1 MGAKK
6 VNYRGY
12 LRQFFCI
19 FTEKNSMISVG
30 ILLPHD
36 YRLLS
41 IAAILDVLEA
51 ANKIYK
57 TNGEMTPF
65 NIRLY
70 QLAEPDKDTIGSFH
84 GYPVTKIEEE
94 NRINLILIP
103 SFSTDDMK
111 QTIGKNLPYLP
122 WLHQQFR
129 QGSEIATFC
138 TGAFLL
144 AASGLL
150 NGKVATTH
158 VDACPA
164 FSNAFPEVILRG
176 DKTVTE
182 DGRLF
187 TSGGSTSSFHL
198 LLHLVQKYCNR
209 DVAVKIAKIF
219 AIDMDRQNQSYF
231 STFQPSRDHND
242 NIVAMVQKKIEAN
255 YQEAE
260 TIEELIKDIPSS
272 RRNVLRRFK
281 QITGIPPIEYLQQ
294 IRIEAAKKLLEQT
307 NQHMGEVIFSSG
319 YNDPKAFRRIFRKIV
334 GMTPTAYRE
343 KFQSN

>member
-1 MGAKK
+1 M
-6 VNYRGY
+6 
-12 LRQFFCI
+12 
-19 FTEKNSMISVG
+19 TSVG

-41 IAAILDVLEA
+41 VAAILDVLEA
-51 ANKIYK
+51 ANNLQKA
-57 TNGEMTPF
+57 NGNETAF
-65 NIRLY
+65 NIGLY
-70 QLAEPDKDTIGSFH
+70 QLVEPGQHIADSFH
-84 GYPVTKIEEE
+84 GYPVSKINQES
-94 NRINLILIP
+94 LIDLVLIP
-103 SFSTDDMK
+103 SFSTNDMK
-111 QTIGKNLPYLP
+111 QTIEKNMAYIP

-129 QGSEIATFC
+129 HGAEIGTFC

-164 FSNAFPEVILRG
+164 FSASFPDVILRG
-176 DKTVTE
+176 DKTVTQ

-198 LLHLVQKYCNR
+198 LLHLVQKYCGR

-219 AIDMDRQNQSYF
+219 AIDMDRHNQSYF

-242 NIVAMVQKKIEAN
+242 NIVAMVQQKIEAN

-319 YNDPKAFRRIFRKIV
+319 YNDPKAFRRIFRK
-334 GMTPTAYRE
+334 
-343 KFQSN
+343 

>member
-1 MGAKK
+1 M
-6 VNYRGY
+6 
-12 LRQFFCI
+12 
-19 FTEKNSMISVG
+19 TSVG

-51 ANKIYK
+51 ANKIY
-57 TNGEMTPF
+57 NASGETTPF
-65 NIRLY
+65 KISLY
-70 QLAEPDKDTIGSFH
+70 QLAEPDQDLIHSFH
-84 GYPVTKIEEE
+84 GYPVEKTGEE
-94 NRINLILIP
+94 NRIDLILIP
-103 SFSTDDMK
+103 SFSTDDLP
-111 QTIGKNLPYLP
+111 QTISKNRAYIP
-122 WLHQQFR
+122 WLHQQFG
-129 QGSEIATFC
+129 QGTEIATFC

-164 FSNAFPEVILRG
+164 FSASFPDVVLRG
-176 DKTVTE
+176 DKTVTQ

-198 LLHLVQKYCNR
+198 LLHLVQKFCNR

-242 NIVAMVQKKIEAN
+242 NIVAMVQQKIEAN

>member
-1 MGAKK
+1 
-6 VNYRGY
+6 
-12 LRQFFCI
+12 
-19 FTEKNSMISVG
+19 MISVG

-57 TNGEMTPF
+57 SGDKEIPF
-65 NIRLY
+65 KIALC
-70 QLAEPDKDTIGSFH
+70 QLTESDSISSFH
-84 GYPVTKIEEE
+84 GYMVTKIEQE
-94 NRINLILIP
+94 NRFDLILIP
-103 SFSTDDMK
+103 SFSTDDMT
-111 QTIGKNLPYLP
+111 QTIGKNRAYIP
-122 WLHQQFR
+122 WLHQQF
-129 QGSEIATFC
+129 QKGAEIATFC
-138 TGAFLL
+138 TGVFLL
-144 AASGLL
+144 AANGLL

-164 FSNAFPEVILRG
+164 FSSAFPGVILRG

-219 AIDMDRQNQSYF
+219 AIDMDRHNQSYF

-242 NIVAMVQKKIEAN
+242 NIVAMVQQKIEAN
-255 YQEAE
+255 YQDAE
-260 TIEELIKDIPSS
+260 TIEELIKDVPSS

>member
-1 MGAKK
+1 M
-6 VNYRGY
+6 
-12 LRQFFCI
+12 
-19 FTEKNSMISVG
+19 TSVG
-30 ILLPHD
+30 VLLPHD

-41 IAAILDVLEA
+41 VAAILDVLEA
-51 ANKIYK
+51 ANKIHKANEK
-57 TNGEMTPF
+57 TTAF
-65 NIRLY
+65 NIGLY
-70 QLAEPDKDTIGSFH
+70 QLATSTQEVLPSFH
-84 GYPVTKIEEE
+84 GYPVTKIEQD
-94 NRINLILIP
+94 NKLDLILIP
-103 SFSTDDMK
+103 SFSTDDIP
-111 QTIGKNLPYLP
+111 QTIGKNHAYLP

-129 QGSEIATFC
+129 KGAEIGTFC

-164 FSNAFPEVILRG
+164 FNAAFPDVVLRG
-176 DKTVTE
+176 DKTVTQ

-198 LLHLVQKYCNR
+198 LLHLVQKYCGR

-219 AIDMDRQNQSYF
+219 AIDMDRHNQSYF

-242 NIVAMVQKKIEAN
+242 NIVAMVQQKIEAN

>member
-1 MGAKK
+1 M
-6 VNYRGY
+6 
-12 LRQFFCI
+12 LI
-19 FTEKNSMISVG
+19 VG
-30 ILLPHD
+30 ILLPND

-41 IAAILDVLEA
+41 VAAILDVFEA
-51 ANKIYK
+51 ANKIYSATEK
-57 TNGEMTPF
+57 ATPF
-65 NIRLY
+65 DINLY
-70 QLAEPDKDTIGSFH
+70 QIAHAHQQTVDSFH
-84 GYPVTKIEEE
+84 GYPVRKIEE
-94 NRINLILIP
+94 NTLFDLILIP
-103 SFSTDDMK
+103 AFSTDDM
-111 QTIGKNLPYLP
+111 QLTIGKNRAYLP
-122 WLHQQFR
+122 WFNQQFQR
-129 QGSEIATFC
+129 GAEIATFC
-138 TGAFLL
+138 TGVFLL

-164 FSNAFPEVILRG
+164 FSTAFPEVILRG
-176 DKTVTE
+176 DKTVTQ
-182 DGRLF
+182 DGRLY
-187 TSGGSTSSFHL
+187 TSGGSTSTFHL
-198 LLHLVQKYCNR
+198 LLHLVQQYCNK

-219 AIDMDRQNQSYF
+219 AIDMDRQCQSYF
-231 STFQPSRDHND
+231 STFQPQRNHND
-242 NIVAMVQKKIEAN
+242 NIVAMVQEKIEAN

-307 NQHMGEVIFSSG
+307 NHHMGEVIFSSG

-343 KFQSN
+343 KFQAN

>member
-1 MGAKK
+1 M
-6 VNYRGY
+6 
-12 LRQFFCI
+12 
-19 FTEKNSMISVG
+19 TSVG

-41 IAAILDVLEA
+41 VAAILDVLEA
-51 ANKIYK
+51 ANNIQKATENEK
-57 TNGEMTPF
+57 AF
-65 NIRLY
+65 NIGLY
-70 QLAEPDKDTIGSFH
+70 QIAEPGQQIADSFH
-84 GYPVTKIEEE
+84 GYPVAKIDQE
-94 NRINLILIP
+94 NLIDLILIP
-103 SFSTDDMK
+103 SFSTNDMK
-111 QTIGKNLPYLP
+111 QTIGKNMAYIP

-129 QGSEIATFC
+129 QGAEIGTFC

-158 VDACPA
+158 VDACSA
-164 FSNAFPEVILRG
+164 FSTSFPDVILRG
-176 DKTVTE
+176 DKTVTQ

-198 LLHLVQKYCNR
+198 LLHLVQKYCGR

-219 AIDMDRQNQSYF
+219 AIDMDRHNQSYF

-242 NIVAMVQKKIEAN
+242 NIVAMVQQKIEAN

>member
-1 MGAKK
+1 
-6 VNYRGY
+6 
-12 LRQFFCI
+12 
-19 FTEKNSMISVG
+19 MISVG
-30 ILLPHD
+30 ILLPQD

-41 IAAILDVLEA
+41 VAAILDVLEA

-57 TNGEMTPF
+57 STDKVIPF
-65 NIRLY
+65 NIGLY
-70 QLAEPDKDTIGSFH
+70 QLDGADYDSMGSFH
-84 GYPVTKIEEE
+84 GYPVTHTDTDSKID
-94 NRINLILIP
+94 LILIP
-103 SFSTDDMK
+103 SFSTDDMN
-111 QTIGKNLPYLP
+111 QTIGRNHAYIL
-122 WLHQQFR
+122 WLNQQF
-129 QGSEIATFC
+129 QKGAEIATFC
-138 TGAFLL
+138 TGVFLL
-144 AASGLL
+144 AATGLL

-164 FSNAFPEVILRG
+164 FSSAFPDVILRG

-198 LLHLVQKYCNR
+198 LLHLVQRYCSR
-209 DVAVKIAKIF
+209 DVAIKIAKIF
-219 AIDMDRQNQSYF
+219 AIDMDRHNQSYF

-242 NIVAMVQKKIEAN
+242 NIVAMVQQKIEAN
-255 YQEAE
+255 YQDAE
-260 TIEELIKDIPSS
+260 TIEELIKDVPSS

>member
-1 MGAKK
+1 
-6 VNYRGY
+6 
-12 LRQFFCI
+12 
-19 FTEKNSMISVG
+19 MISVG

-41 IAAILDVLEA
+41 VAAILDVLEA

-57 TNGEMTPF
+57 ANGETAPF
-65 NIRLY
+65 AIHLY
-70 QLAEPDKDTIGSFH
+70 QLAEPDRDTIGLFH
-84 GYPVTKIEEE
+84 GYQVATIPQE
-94 NRINLILIP
+94 NPIDLILIP
-103 SFSTDDMK
+103 SFSTDDMG
-111 QTIGKNLPYLP
+111 QTIARNRAYIP
-122 WLHQQFR
+122 WLHQHFM
-129 QGSEIATFC
+129 QGAEIATFC

-158 VDACPA
+158 VDACGA
-164 FSNAFPEVILRG
+164 FAGAFPEVVLRG

-198 LLHLVQKYCNR
+198 LLHLVQKYCSR

-219 AIDMDRQNQSYF
+219 AIDMDRQNQAYF
-231 STFQPSRDHND
+231 STFQPSRDHHD
-242 NIVAMVQKKIEAN
+242 NIVAMVQQKIEDN

-307 NQHMGEVIFSSG
+307 NHHMGEVIFSSG

>member
-1 MGAKK
+1 
-6 VNYRGY
+6 
-12 LRQFFCI
+12 
-19 FTEKNSMISVG
+19 MISVG
-30 ILLPHD
+30 ILLPHN

-57 TNGEMTPF
+57 TNGEALPF
-65 NIRLY
+65 NISLY
-70 QLAEPDKDTIGSFH
+70 KLADSDCESLNSFH
-84 GYPVTKIEEE
+84 GYPVMGIEEE
-94 NRINLILIP
+94 SQVDLILIP
-103 SFSTDDMK
+103 SFSTDDIR
-111 QTIGKNLPYLP
+111 QTISKNQAYIP
-122 WLHQQFR
+122 WLHEQFR
-129 QGSEIATFC
+129 NGTEIGTFC

-164 FSNAFPEVILRG
+164 FANAFPQVILRG

-182 DGRLF
+182 DNGLF

-198 LLHLVQKYCNR
+198 LLHLVQKYCNK

-231 STFQPSRDHND
+231 STFQPLRDHND
-242 NIVAMVQKKIEAN
+242 NIVAMVQQKIEAN

-281 QITGIPPIEYLQQ
+281 QITGIPPIEYLQK

>member
-1 MGAKK
+1 
-6 VNYRGY
+6 
-12 LRQFFCI
+12 
-19 FTEKNSMISVG
+19 MISVG

-57 TNGEMTPF
+57 SKDEAIPF
-65 NIRLY
+65 DIVLC
-70 QLAEPDKDTIGSFH
+70 QITESDSISSFH
-84 GYPVTKIEEE
+84 GYPVAKIEQG
-94 NRINLILIP
+94 NRFDLILIP
-103 SFSTDDMK
+103 SFSTDDMN
-111 QTIGKNLPYLP
+111 QTVGKNRTYIP
-122 WLHQQFR
+122 WLLQQF
-129 QGSEIATFC
+129 QNGTEIATFC
-138 TGAFLL
+138 TGVFLL

-164 FSNAFPEVILRG
+164 FSSAFPGVILRG

-242 NIVAMVQKKIEAN
+242 NIVAMVQQKIEAN
-255 YQEAE
+255 YQDAE
-260 TIEELIKDIPSS
+260 TIEELIKDVPSS

>member
-1 MGAKK
+1 
-6 VNYRGY
+6 
-12 LRQFFCI
+12 
-19 FTEKNSMISVG
+19 MISVG

-41 IAAILDVLEA
+41 VAAILDVLEA

-57 TNGEMTPF
+57 SNDKVIPF
-65 NIRLY
+65 DVSLY
-70 QLAEPDKDTIGSFH
+70 QIAAADRESIVSFH
-84 GYPVTKIEEE
+84 GYPVKQT
-94 NRINLILIP
+94 NPDNQINLILIP
-103 SFSTDDMK
+103 SFSTDDMS
-111 QTIGKNLPYLP
+111 QTINKNHAYIP
-122 WLHQQFR
+122 WLKQQF
-129 QGSEIATFC
+129 QKGAEIATFC
-138 TGAFLL
+138 TGVFLL
-144 AASGLL
+144 AATGLL

-164 FSNAFPEVILRG
+164 FSSAFPGVILRG

-198 LLHLVQKYCNR
+198 LLHLVQKYCSR
-209 DVAVKIAKIF
+209 DVAIKIAKIF

-242 NIVAMVQKKIEAN
+242 NIVAMVQQKIEAN
-255 YQEAE
+255 YQDAE
-260 TIEELIKDIPSS
+260 TIEELIKDVPSS

>member
-1 MGAKK
+1 
-6 VNYRGY
+6 
-12 LRQFFCI
+12 
-19 FTEKNSMISVG
+19 MIRIG
-30 ILLPHD
+30 ILIPND

-41 IAAILDVLEA
+41 VAAILDVFEA
-51 ANKIYK
+51 ANKVYEVAQK
-57 TNGEMTPF
+57 PLPF
-65 NIRLY
+65 ELNLF
-70 QLAEPDKDTIGSFH
+70 QVADAHQPVLELFH
-84 GYPVTKIEEE
+84 GYAVSKADDSSFID
-94 NRINLILIP
+94 LILVP
-103 SFSTDDMK
+103 AFSTDNM
-111 QTIGKNLPYLP
+111 QFTIGKNRAYLP
-122 WLHQQFR
+122 WLNVQFQKGAR
-129 QGSEIATFC
+129 IATFC
-138 TGAFLL
+138 TGVFLL

-164 FSNAFPEVILRG
+164 FSAAFPEVILRG
-176 DKTVTE
+176 DKTVTQ
-182 DGRLF
+182 DGRLY
-187 TSGGSTSSFHL
+187 TSGGSTSTFHL
-198 LLHLVQKYCNR
+198 LLYLVQQYCNR

-219 AIDMDRQNQSYF
+219 AIDMDRQRQSYF
-231 STFQPSRDHND
+231 STFQPLRNHND
-242 NIVAMVQKKIEAN
+242 TLVAMVQQKIESN
-255 YQEAE
+255 YQEAD

-343 KFQSN
+343 KFQAN

>member
-1 MGAKK
+1 MT
-6 VNYRGY
+6 
-12 LRQFFCI
+12 C
-19 FTEKNSMISVG
+19 VG

-41 IAAILDVLEA
+41 VAAILDVLEA

-57 TNGEMTPF
+57 TDEETIPF
-65 NIRLY
+65 NISLY
-70 QLAEPDKDTIGSFH
+70 QLVESDRAINTSFH
-84 GYPVTKIEEE
+84 GYPVAKIEEA
-94 NRINLILIP
+94 NRIDLILIP
-103 SFSTDDMK
+103 SFSTDDMQ
-111 QTIGKNLPYLP
+111 QTIGKNRAYIP

-129 QGSEIATFC
+129 LGSEIATFC

-164 FSNAFPEVILRG
+164 FSTAFPDVVLRG

-242 NIVAMVQKKIEAN
+242 NIVAMVQQKIEAN

>member
-1 MGAKK
+1 
-6 VNYRGY
+6 
-12 LRQFFCI
+12 
-19 FTEKNSMISVG
+19 MISVG

-57 TNGEMTPF
+57 SNEKAIPF
-65 NIRLY
+65 NICLY
-70 QLAEPDKDTIGSFH
+70 QLAEPDEAVISSFH
-84 GYPVTKIEEE
+84 GYPVTKTGQG
-94 NRINLILIP
+94 NRIDLILIP
-103 SFSTDDMK
+103 SFSTDDMNR
-111 QTIGKNLPYLP
+111 TLGKNRAYIP
-122 WLHQQFR
+122 WLHQQFQ
-129 QGSEIATFC
+129 QGAEIATFC

-144 AASGLL
+144 GASGLL

-164 FSNAFPEVILRG
+164 FSATFPEVVLRG

-231 STFQPSRDHND
+231 STFQPTRDHND
-242 NIVAMVQKKIEAN
+242 NIVAMVQQKIEAN
-255 YQEAE
+255 YQDAE
-260 TIEELIKDIPSS
+260 TIEELIKDVPSS

-294 IRIEAAKKLLEQT
+294 IRIEAAKRLLEQT